1 MAINLKIKSF
11 SKQYDERQHFDRYK
25 ISFETMLLAF
35 ALISVNGIIKV
46 FYGPWGAPI
55 TEMSLLVSLPFTYF
69 LIRSILKG
77 AYFPIR
83 EKSFPWIV
91 LFFAA
96 IGIIYLMISIFYIAN
111 GGAIFENGVLSK
123 NLYGFILA
131 AKSLSIPAA
140 YLIKKEIDKNEE
152 EVE

>member
-1 MAINLKIKSF
+1 MAINLKIKPF
-11 SKQYDERQHFDRYK
+11 SKQYDERQRFDRYK

-46 FYGPWGAPI
+46 FYGPWVAPI

-69 LIRSILKG
+69 LIRSILKD

-83 EKSFPWIV
+83 ENSFPWIV

-96 IGIIYLMISIFYIAN
+96 IGIIYLMISVFYIAN